1 MILEAPNL
9 LPSLD
14 INTCFPMQ
22 TKPLFAPVGARTR
35 LVATIIFQV
44 SGWRTSWGRPQGK
57 APRCLK
63 MLKQLQEAV
72 EEGGFSHRIHTYGE
86 LAVQPPGPRLGD
98 LSGGHHCGAENDGR

>member
-1 MILEAPNL
+1 
-9 LPSLD
+9 
-14 INTCFPMQ
+14 
-22 TKPLFAPVGARTR
+22 
-35 LVATIIFQV
+35 
-44 SGWRTSWGRPQGK
+44 
-57 APRCLK
+57 

>member
-1 MILEAPNL
+1 
-9 LPSLD
+9 
-14 INTCFPMQ
+14 MQ